1 MHPTTT
7 VRLSAGTLSP
17 RETATTTS
25 IIMEELFETRKI
37 CLNRGQKRKRR
48 RKARSREVREG
59 QADSATED
67 RGQDLALMGGGNFTR
82 VRQARRSHQM
92 ATPSSSQKVYG
103 RKSHDELCASISSQ
117 HGNLMALCLYSART
131 IREAPQTNS
140 S

>member
-48 RKARSREVREG
+48 RKARSREVGEG

-67 RGQDLALMGGGNFTR
+67 RGQAVALMGGGNLTR
-82 VRQARRSHQM
+82 VGQARRSHQM
-92 ATPSSSQKVYG
+92 ATPSSSQ
-103 RKSHDELCASISSQ
+103 
-117 HGNLMALCLYSART
+117 
-131 IREAPQTNS
+131 
-140 S
+140 